1 MNDIINKDILD
12 LEYLFE
18 DCDKDNATY
27 TYNGNYIPRVSYILK
42 FCENQEPLIEW
53 AASINKQVFDNIRA
67 KATTVGTITHEYI
80 EDFLRTKLGM
90 PLRDHDEDPFIPV
103 TYYDQAKFAFQNFL
117 FWYTNFENSGFRIEK
132 LLGSEYTVIT
142 PYYGGTI
149 DAIVTINGRNYII
162 DFKTSK
168 AITYSYLIQTA
179 AYRYAI
185 NNYYQD
191 VFPHI
196 HGIGI
201 VRVSK
206 TNPNEVETVFVDELR
221 DAQYLNQ
228 LEYCFGSY
236 VESYYRANSIM
247 NTYAI
252 EKNRFESGYGEYI
265 NGK

>member
-1 MNDIINKDILD
+1 MEDIINKDILD
-12 LEYLFE
+12 LEYLFD
-18 DCDKDNATY
+18 DCDKSNATY
-27 TYNGNYIPRVSYILK
+27 TYNGNYVPRVSHILK

-53 AASINKQVFDNIRA
+53 AASIPKTMFDNIRN
-67 KATTVGTITHEYI
+67 KATEVGTITHQYI
-80 EDFLRTKLGM
+80 EDFLRDKLGI
-90 PLRDHDEDPFIPV
+90 PLRDHPSNPFIPT
-103 TYYDQAKFAFQNFL
+103 TYYNQAKFAFNNFL
-117 FWYTNFENSGFRIEK
+117 NWYTNFKNSGYNIEQ
-132 LLGSEYTVIT
+132 LLGSEYTVVT

-191 VFPHI
+191 KFPHI

-201 VRVSK
+201 IRVSK
-206 TNPNEVETVFVDELR
+206 TNANEAESIFVDEMR
-221 DAQYLNQ
+221 DNAYLNN

-236 VESYYRANSIM
+236 VESYYRGNSIM
-247 NTYAI
+247 NTFTVYRQD
-252 EKNRFESGYGEYI
+252 KFSTTYGEYI
-265 NGK
+265 NG